1 MLLRRSAGR
10 MDGEFRMRAHD
21 AATWRFPTFGGRV
34 RCTGM
39 AMHFW
44 DATDDLTDVNMDLL
58 LEGERLYFHNAT
70 GRFGAAPLVL
80 TGELL
85 HGPPSRLLPSHL

>member
-1 MLLRRSAGR
+1 M
-10 MDGEFRMRAHD
+10 
-21 AATWRFPTFGGRV
+21 

-70 GRFGAAPLVL
+70 GRFGAVPLVL
-80 TGELL
+80 TGDFSQGFPASLR
-85 HGPPSRLLPSHL
+85 PSLAALPSHLPHFPAAVLLLLLF